1 MSRRSARGQSLPRTE
16 VTFLRT
22 LHGERLHIRAKQL
35 YSVGWTLNAIGE
47 ALDPPKGR
55 STVKAW
61 IDRLDFVSPHN
72 VDVPIDFPR
81 LRTPEGGYERKTP
94 KSPGVSYADE
104 LTLQQ
109 LAPLARE
116 FRSGMGPNS
125 LQGRA
130 NSEFDF
136 LIRQLHDS
144 DVSIADIARAAN
156 VTHRAISRRL
166 SKTDE

>member
-1 MSRRSARGQSLPRTE
+1 MPRRSARGQFLPLSE
-16 VTFLRT
+16 VRFLRT

-35 YSVGWTLNAIGE
+35 FQVGWTLNSIGE

-61 IDRLDFVSPHN
+61 IDRLDSLSPYV

-81 LRTPEGGYERKTP
+81 LRTPEGGYQRLTP
-94 KSPGVSYADE
+94 KSPGVPKDTAE
-104 LTLQQ
+104 QLQH
-109 LAPLARE
+109 LAPIAAQ

-125 LQGRA
+125 PQGLA
-130 NSEFDF
+130 NQEFDA
-136 LIRQLHDS
+136 LIKELHLN

-156 VTHRAISRRL
+156 ITHRAISRRL
-166 SKTDE
+166 QK

>member
-1 MSRRSARGQSLPRTE
+1 MARRSARGQSLPKSE

-22 LHGERLHIRAKQL
+22 LSGERLHIRSKQL

-61 IDRLDFVSPHN
+61 IDRLDQVSLHN

-81 LRTPEGGYERKTP
+81 LRTPEGGYQRLTP
-94 KSPGVSYADE
+94 KSPGVSPKDAE
-104 LTLQQ
+104 TLST
-109 LAPLARE
+109 LAPVARDY
-116 FRSGMGPNS
+116 RSGMG
-125 LQGRA
+125 A
-130 NSEFDF
+130 NHPSALANEEFQ
-136 LIRQLHDS
+136 QLVLELHAN

-156 VTHRAISRRL
+156 VTHRAIARRVN
-166 SKTDE
+166 K

>member
-1 MSRRSARGQSLPRTE
+1 MTRRSARGQFLPKTE
-16 VTFLRT
+16 VSFLRT
-22 LHGERLHIRAKQL
+22 LSGERLHIRAKQL
-35 YSVGWTLNAIGE
+35 YQVGWTLNAIGE

-61 IDRLDFVSPHN
+61 IDRLDLVSPHSI
-72 VDVPIDFPR
+72 DVPIDFPR

-94 KSPGVSYADE
+94 KSPGVSSADE
-104 LTLQQ
+104 ETLQR

-125 LQGRA
+125 PQGLA
-130 NSEFDF
+130 NSEFDA
-136 LIRQLHDS
+136 LIHDLHNN
-144 DVSIADIARAAN
+144 DVSIADIARAAR

-166 SKTDE
+166 NK